1 MTTDEMRLAL
11 ADLYPG
17 PNWRLKCQTMPERQV
32 VAIYRNL
39 KLKGKFDKRNKK
51 PKEPGVLDA
60 IQITIYDLD
69 PSLFF
74 SIK

>member
-1 MTTDEMRLAL
+1 MTTDEMRGAL

-32 VAIYRNL
+32 VAIYQNL
-39 KLKGKFDKRNKK
+39 EKKGKLNKK
-51 PKEPGVLDA
+51 KEKKMEPGIFDA
-60 IQITIYDLD
+60 IQLSIYDLD

-74 SIK
+74 SVK